1 MIDAVTIALGAAA
14 LFGALMA
21 VFTREVARLGLGVG
35 LFLLSVAGLFAVR
48 GFAFLAVG
56 ELFLYV
62 GGVLVLLLFAL
73 LLVHRGKSSGSAL
86 ESRHD
91 PLAAVAAAGLGAF
104 IFAFARPVL
113 DSSSDAKW
121 TLADVGERMLGK
133 QALQFE
139 LAGLL
144 LLAALVAVVLISG
157 EERR

>member
-1 MIDAVTIALGAAA
+1 MIHAVTIALGLAAFCGAA
-14 LFGALMA
+14 LA

-35 LFLLSVAGLFAVR
+35 LFLLAAAGLFAVQ
-48 GFAFLAVG
+48 GFGFLAVG

-73 LLVHRGKSSGSAL
+73 LLVHRGRASGSAL
-86 ESRHD
+86 DSRHD
-91 PLAAVAAAGLGAF
+91 PLAAVTSVGLGVLV
-104 IFAFARPVL
+104 FAFARPML
-113 DSSSDAKW
+113 DASAGERWS
-121 TLADVGERMLGK
+121 LGDVGGRLLGE